1 MIIRIVKMS
10 FKPEKVEEFKKLF
23 NLYKSQIANADG
35 CLGLE
40 LLQERDA
47 TVFFTY
53 SVWKE
58 NSYLE
63 KYRESDLFDTVW
75 SQTKTFFNAKP
86 EAWTTQMLYNSKQA
100 I

>member
-1 MIIRIVKMS
+1 MS

-23 NLYKSQIANADG
+23 DLYKSQIASAEG
-35 CLGLE
+35 CLSLQ
-40 LLQERDA
+40 LLQEKDT

-58 NSYLE
+58 ENYLE
-63 KYRESDLFDTVW
+63 KYRNSELFDKVW

-86 EAWTTQMLYNSKQA
+86 EAWTTHLLFNS
-100 I
+100 IL